1 LDEVFSLKDFFILF
15 YFSVLLVNRRTK
27 PDDCRRPF
35 VPFDRTSQDSR
46 VCERPVYVAV
56 VKKKKKKKFYTKKS
70 NGKKGKENTNKKK
83 NKTKQ
88 INK

>member
-56 VKKKKKKKFYTKKS
+56 VKKKKKKNSTQK
-70 NGKKGKENTNKKK
+70 NQMGKKEKKTQTRK
-83 NKTKQ
+83 KTKQ
-88 INK
+88 NK

>member
-56 VKKKKKKKFYTKKS
+56 VKKKKKKNSTQK
-70 NGKKGKENTNKKK
+70 NQMGKKENKTQTRK
-83 NKTKQ
+83 KTKQ
-88 INK
+88 NK

>member
-56 VKKKKKKKFYTKKS
+56 VKKKKKKYSTQK
-70 NGKKGKENTNKKK
+70 NQMGKKEKKTQTRKKQNKTNK
-83 NKTKQ
+83 
-88 INK
+88 